1 MRFKKKK
8 TKHRLRQILMIKFRN
23 LSLMA
28 IVVVVNRITKYPMQ
42 ANHLICL
49 TKGNLDPLWRIRQV
63 SVVVVVNP

>member
-1 MRFKKKK
+1 
-8 TKHRLRQILMIKFRN
+8 MIKFRN

-28 IVVVVNRITKYPMQ
+28 TVVVVVVNRITKYPMQ